1 MQFTLLESFKPE
13 GSEKLL
19 RLTHNFIGDEPPH
32 TQHLE
37 AVIAISDNSGV
48 AVKMVKNRKTV
59 RGKTADS
66 AGGFA
71 MILRHH
77 ALEALM
83 AMG

>member
-1 MQFTLLESFKPE
+1 MQFTLLESFEPE

-48 AVKMVKNRKTV
+48 AVKMVKNRKAVGRKTTNPA
-59 RGKTADS
+59 RGLT
-66 AGGFA
+66 
-71 MILRHH
+71 MIFRHH
-77 ALEALM
+77 ALKALM